1 MGLIRPLAS
10 QHDVVLDRELPAC
23 AGAFVMADSQKL
35 AQVLLN
41 LLSNAVKYNR
51 PLGRVRISCERR
63 DGALLAI
70 AVADTGPGIPSARMG
85 ELFTPFARLGADQTD
100 VEGTG
105 LGLALSKRLTE
116 AMGGLLEVDS
126 VVDVGTTFRVVL
138 PLAAAPGDFILRPD
152 AEREPAVEGGRAG
165 TVLCIED
172 NLANLELIESILAG
186 EPGIRLVGALQGRM
200 GLDLA
205 WQHQPDLILLD
216 LHLPDMNGDEALMR
230 LREDPRTRTTPVI
243 VISADATRRQVERLL
258 ALGAQRYLTK
268 PLNLDEFLDALHRY
282 LPVGPRAAR
291 NGV

>member
-1 MGLIRPLAS
+1 
-10 QHDVVLDRELPAC
+10 
-23 AGAFVMADSQKL
+23 MADSQKL

-116 AMGGLLEVDS
+116 AMGGALEVDS
-126 VVDVGTTFRVVL
+126 IVDVGTTFRVVL
-138 PLAAAPGDFILRPD
+138 PLTDAPGDYIHRTDDESVEL
-152 AEREPAVEGGRAG
+152 AEGGRAG

-216 LHLPDMNGDEALMR
+216 LHLPDMNGDEALIR

-243 VISADATRRQVERLL
+243 VISADATSRQVERLL

-268 PLNLDEFLDALHRY
+268 PLNLEEFLEALHRY
-282 LPVGPRAAR
+282 LPTGWPTAP
-291 NGV
+291 NGI